1 MANILLHEEDSTAQ
15 PIGKNW
21 VSSFI
26 KRHDEVKS
34 RFARRY
40 NYSRAKCEDP
50 RTIKAWFK
58 QLEEVRKQWGIQ
70 DEDIFNFDETGFAM
84 GLIATTKVVTRAS
97 MPGKPHLIQPGNRE
111 WVTTIECM
119 NSSGWMVPSCI
130 IFKGKRLIEGWFEEY
145 GIPVDWRIELSANG
159 WTTNEIGLRWLEK
172 TFIPATATRRV
183 GGYQLLVLDGHGSH
197 LTPQFDR
204 LCKKHNIVPIC
215 MPPHSSHLLQP
226 LDVGCFG
233 PLKRAYGGLVEAK
246 MRLGYNHIDKF
257 DFLDAYPTAHQKVF
271 TPQNVSSGF
280 AAAGILPF
288 EPQQVFDKLNIS
300 METPT
305 PPSSRG
311 GGSIA
316 SSLLATP
323 HTAHQLFKK
332 ASSIKKMLWQRSES
346 PSSPSKQTFNEL
358 LKGCELIM
366 HQTAFMAKELH
377 DLRAENEK
385 TKQKKSRSRRL
396 MTPDEGLSIQEA
408 RDLIAQR
415 NQHLN
420 DEGGPST
427 SSTPITSIAPRRA
440 PPTCSECHI
449 KGHTRTS

>member
-1 MANILLHEEDSTAQ
+1 
-15 PIGKNW
+15 
-21 VSSFI
+21 
-26 KRHDEVKS
+26 
-34 RFARRY
+34 
-40 NYSRAKCEDP
+40 
-50 RTIKAWFK
+50 
-58 QLEEVRKQWGIQ
+58 
-70 DEDIFNFDETGFAM
+70 
-84 GLIATTKVVTRAS
+84 
-97 MPGKPHLIQPGNRE
+97 
-111 WVTTIECM
+111 
-119 NSSGWMVPSCI
+119 
-130 IFKGKRLIEGWFEEY
+130 
-145 GIPVDWRIELSANG
+145 
-159 WTTNEIGLRWLEK
+159 
-172 TFIPATATRRV
+172 
-183 GGYQLLVLDGHGSH
+183 
-197 LTPQFDR
+197 
-204 LCKKHNIVPIC
+204 
-215 MPPHSSHLLQP
+215 
-226 LDVGCFG
+226 
-233 PLKRAYGGLVEAK
+233 

-271 TPQNVSSGF
+271 TPQNVLSGF

-288 EPQQVFDKLNIS
+288 EPQQVLDKLNIS

-385 TKQKKSRSRRL
+385 TKQKMSRSRRL
-396 MTPDEGLSIQEA
+396 MTPDEGLSIQVA
-408 RDLIAQR
+408 RGLIAQR

-427 SSTPITSIAPRRA
+427 SSTPIASIAPRRA

-449 KGHTRTS
+449 KGHTRTSCPTRRNN